1 MRFYPQKKAVP
12 VGMAFF
18 FRFNFLDSCGII
30 AAEKAAAAQNRLR
43 DVPTAGAM
51 DVLPLV
57 GG

>member
-1 MRFYPQKKAVP
+1 
-12 VGMAFF
+12 MAFF

-43 DVPTAGAM
+43 DVPTAGVM